1 MKTTRI
7 YVLIVLG
14 VLALWACAKTSK
26 EENLSKDHLTC
37 QKLPT
42 VPQEPHRYGGWF
54 CPDNLFGFP
63 AVDIANWKN
72 VPVVN
77 GRMPTKEETQNGTSL
92 IFVDQ
97 DKYPNSGIIDMTLPR
112 MAKFENSYTNRVDD
126 IIIIQA
132 VQINQDT
139 IVGFR
144 FLNGGNG
151 SARLNEVD
159 LMSDKDISSMSNSK
173 FVRKS
178 MALTTTPDLLWNI
191 MTNAENL
198 VVFEDIIESNGLM
211 TEWRRKTNINFHYLK
226 AGKATA
232 SFGNK
237 LFGNYYVQNDYE
249 NSNYTEKFF
258 ITENKETNTLELK
271 VVLGPFES
279 DFDDQNEIIDKWL
292 KKVKFLSENSPS
304 TK

>member
-1 MKTTRI
+1 MKITRI
-7 YVLIVLG
+7 YVLIILG
-14 VLALWACAKTSK
+14 VVALWACAKTNK
-26 EENLSKDHLTC
+26 EENLAKDHLTC
-37 QKLPT
+37 QKTLI
-42 VPQEPHRYGGWF
+42 VPQEPHRYGGWY

-63 AVDIANWKN
+63 AVDIANWEN

-97 DKYPNSGIIDMTLPR
+97 DKYPNSGIIDMKLPR
-112 MAKFENSYTNRVDD
+112 LAKFENRYTNRIDD

-132 VQINQDT
+132 VQINEDS

-144 FLNGGNG
+144 FVNGGNG
-151 SARLNEVD
+151 SARLKEVN
-159 LMSDKDISSMSNSK
+159 LMSEKEVNAMPKSK
-173 FVRKS
+173 FVTKS
-178 MALTTTPDLLWNI
+178 ISLNTSPDMLWNI
-191 MTNAENL
+191 MTKPENL
-198 VVFEDIIESNGLM
+198 VVFEDILESNGLM
-211 TEWRRKTNINFHYLK
+211 TEWRRKTNVNFHYPK
-226 AGKATA
+226 AGNVTA
-232 SFGNK
+232 SFGDK

-258 ITENKETNTLELK
+258 ITENEDTKTIEFK

-279 DFDDQNEIIDKWL
+279 DFDVQNSIIDKWL
-292 KKVKFLSENSPS
+292 KKVKFLCENSPN